1 MNTVISQA
9 ELTQRVAILKRFKG
23 LLNQQRDRFRNYL
36 ALLETQETVIGSGTG
51 EAILAHVELEEQIV
65 ADIFSMQRVI
75 NPLEDMYRT
84 VIPHDFA
91 DDEIPV
97 LKTSLEDM
105 KIQVQ
110 AQSAK
115 NRELLSVRMAGIRTE
130 MNMLKDHP
138 FIRNVQR
145 SMYGNTVTAS
155 LVDVQG

>member
-36 ALLETQETVIGSGTG
+36 ALLETQETVIGSSTG